1 MVKFMYERKVLG
13 VILEE
18 KMLIGFQLE
27 VFFCGL
33 ISDKILQQRKIKV
46 IMHFLLNARLGLLRW
61 ALFLDGNKY
70 FGWEKV

>member
-27 VFFCGL
+27 VFFFCGL
-33 ISDKILQQRKIKV
+33 ISNKILQQRRI
-46 IMHFLLNARLGLLRW
+46 R
-61 ALFLDGNKY
+61 
-70 FGWEKV
+70 EKLK

>member
-33 ISDKILQQRKIKV
+33 ISNKILQQRRI
-46 IMHFLLNARLGLLRW
+46 R
-61 ALFLDGNKY
+61 
-70 FGWEKV
+70 EKLK